1 MPYHV
6 TFPATLALIL
16 ILTQVKQKLALH
28 DARAQ
33 QRMTASME
41 RMQNKHVRELQLQ
54 LETKKV
60 QLSVEV
66 KKDARQARQVKA
78 ELDNLKG
85 QQTALQ
91 DQLQNAISQKNTL
104 LRTIGREKRQHD
116 VERRTLEER
125 AENLEAALT
134 LRERKESLVKR
145 NYKQKMAMA
154 EEAVR
159 KLRLDL
165 KASGKLER
173 KLRWANEKR
182 MREVELEKESL
193 NVQKWGLQKERA
205 ILDRQVGGFE
215 KRTVT
220 LAAKE
225 GECELKRLQLK
236 ADTKVQFFFVVLPF
250 YSLAFPVH
258 LFSLRRAISQTLS
271 GRMAKIVASRKVAN
285 QQKKQANKKVK
296 VQSLQLAE
304 NAKEKAKLRLK
315 VKNLVTACGTPTR
328 CGILFCFIWV
338 CSLFPL
344 CLAFNHCVFFSSP

>member
-16 ILTQVKQKLALH
+16 ILTQVKQQLALH

-41 RMQNKHVRELQLQ
+41 RMQKKHVRELQLQ
-54 LETKKV
+54 LETKRV
-60 QLSVEV
+60 QLSGEA

-91 DQLQNAISQKNTL
+91 DQLQNAITQRNTL
-104 LRTIGREKRQHD
+104 LRTIRREKRQHD
-116 VERRTLEER
+116 VERHTLEQR

-145 NYKQKMAMA
+145 NYKQQMAMA

-173 KLRWANEKR
+173 KLRWKNEKR
-182 MREVELEKESL
+182 MREIEIEKESV
-193 NVQKWGLQKERA
+193 NVQKCGLQKERA
-205 ILDRQVGGFE
+205 ILNRRVGVFE
-215 KRTVT
+215 KRTAT
-220 LAAKE
+220 LTAKE
-225 GECELKRLQLK
+225 GECELNRLQLK
-236 ADTKVQFFFVVLPF
+236 EDTKFQFFCCACTFLF
-250 YSLAFPVH
+250 ACFPC
-258 LFSLRRAISQTLS
+258 LF
-271 GRMAKIVASRKVAN
+271 
-285 QQKKQANKKVK
+285 
-296 VQSLQLAE
+296 
-304 NAKEKAKLRLK
+304 
-315 VKNLVTACGTPTR
+315 
-328 CGILFCFIWV
+328 
-338 CSLFPL
+338 
-344 CLAFNHCVFFSSP
+344 VFFTCCHISDIIRTDG

>member
-1 MPYHV
+1 
-6 TFPATLALIL
+6 
-16 ILTQVKQKLALH
+16 VKQQLALH

-41 RMQNKHVRELQLQ
+41 RMQKKHVRELQLQ
-54 LETKKV
+54 LETKRV
-60 QLSVEV
+60 QLSGEA

-91 DQLQNAISQKNTL
+91 DQLQNAISQRNTL

-116 VERRTLEER
+116 VERHTLEQR

-145 NYKQKMAMA
+145 NYKQQMAMA

-173 KLRWANEKR
+173 KLRWKNEKR
-182 MREVELEKESL
+182 MREIEIEKESV
-193 NVQKWGLQKERA
+193 NVQKCGLQKERA
-205 ILDRQVGGFE
+205 ILNRRVGVFE
-215 KRTVT
+215 KRTAT

-225 GECELKRLQLK
+225 GECELNRLQLK
-236 ADTKVQFFFVVLPF
+236 EDTKVQFCCCSCTFLF
-250 YSLAFPVH
+250 ACFPC
-258 LFSLRRAISQTLS
+258 LF
-271 GRMAKIVASRKVAN
+271 
-285 QQKKQANKKVK
+285 
-296 VQSLQLAE
+296 
-304 NAKEKAKLRLK
+304 
-315 VKNLVTACGTPTR
+315 
-328 CGILFCFIWV
+328 
-338 CSLFPL
+338 
-344 CLAFNHCVFFSSP
+344 VFFTCCHISDIIRTDG